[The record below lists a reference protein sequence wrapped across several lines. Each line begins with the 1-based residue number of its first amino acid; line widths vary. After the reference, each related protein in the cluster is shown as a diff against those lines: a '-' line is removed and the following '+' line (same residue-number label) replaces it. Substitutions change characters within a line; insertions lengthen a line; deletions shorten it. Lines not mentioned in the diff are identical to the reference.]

1 MNWFA
6 VNWWRT
12 ACIGFAAMVVILTI
26 FLFLSRQIIK
36 TKEVLVYRTVF
47 IHEKKN
53 VESKEIITA
62 KPDGTVITTRTITD
76 KTEVNAN
83 VTEKQKEKE
92 EERPAIRNAILTAGY
107 RPFDGMFLAGTGINL
122 FGILDAE
129 ILFPITA
136 DFYKQVQFQLSLR
149 F

>member
-1 MNWFA
+1 MNWLT

-12 ACIGFAAMVVILTI
+12 ACIGFAGVAIILTTA
-26 FLFLSRQIIK
+26 LYLSKQMIK
-36 TKEVLVYRTVF
+36 TKEIMVYRTVF
-47 IHEKKN
+47 INEKKN
-53 VESKEIITA
+53 VVSKEVTTVQ
-62 KPDGTVITTRTITD
+62 PNGTVITTRTTTD

-92 EERPAIRNAILTAGY
+92 EERPAIRSAILTAGY
-107 RPFDGMFLAGTGINL
+107 RPLDGKFLAGTGINFIGL
-122 FGILDAE
+122 IDVE
-129 ILFPITA
+129 ILFPVTA